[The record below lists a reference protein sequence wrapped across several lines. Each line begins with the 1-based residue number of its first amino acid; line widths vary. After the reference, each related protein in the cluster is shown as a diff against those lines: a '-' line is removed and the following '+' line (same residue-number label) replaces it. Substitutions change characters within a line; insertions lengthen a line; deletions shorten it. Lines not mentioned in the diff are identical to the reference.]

1 MPGQKRDC
9 RPCEIA
15 WAVLG
20 LIAAGALFYMAA
32 DILWDV
38 PLPAWVTGGARHL
51 ASVSPIHD
59 GDEAGSGD

>member
-1 MPGQKRDC
+1 MPDVKEC

-20 LIAAGALFYMAA
+20 LVAAGVLFYMAA

-38 PLPAWVTGGARHL
+38 PVPRWLTGAPRRL
-51 ASVSPIHD
+51 ASVSPLHD
-59 GDEAGSGD
+59 GSEAGGSGE